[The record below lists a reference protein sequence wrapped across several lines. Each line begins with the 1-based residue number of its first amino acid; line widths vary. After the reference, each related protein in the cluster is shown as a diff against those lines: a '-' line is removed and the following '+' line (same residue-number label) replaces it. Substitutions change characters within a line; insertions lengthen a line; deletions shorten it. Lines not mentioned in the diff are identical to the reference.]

1 MAEIRNHEAFERRK
15 QQEAG
20 ANLEQ
25 PLTLPRERRHVTSSG
40 NRASVTGAR
49 RLDLGDVDLPH
60 RHHRLHRALGGS
72 GVGIADRLHAAFFSR
87 INPAAWLFSGLFVAE
102 SVLLMWF
109 GVLRGR
115 LRFSPVGSPRHI
127 LAWFLIAYALVYP
140 VVALA
145 DGHSFPRMPT
155 YGVPC
160 PTALLTIGLFFA
172 VDPPL
177 PVLIAVVP
185 ILWALVGGS
194 AAVLFGVRADL
205 MLWVAGI
212 ALVGYVVIPVSRHLS
227 ARDSENGLI
236 VRP

>member
-1 MAEIRNHEAFERRK
+1 MNLPFSVEQFFNVFAAYNRALWPAALGLWMYAL
-15 QQEAG
+15 AG
-20 ANLEQ
+20 AVALARNR
-25 PLTLPRERRHVTSSG
+25 PSHERWIVVML
-40 NRASVTGAR
+40 AVQWAW
-49 RLDLGDVDLPH
+49 
-60 RHHRLHRALGGS
+60 A
-72 GVGIADRLHAAFFSR
+72 GIVYHAAFFSR

-172 VDPPL
+172 VDPPP

-194 AAVLFGVRADL
+194 AAVLLGVRADL